1 MGNMENIDNVLFYLK
16 ESNEVDKL
24 TSSLNSNISYPGL
37 IFKQTE
43 IKEVIH
49 SRDTLL
55 KEQELIDFSLIN
67 LERMMRLSMKYYRGN
82 KKELIQT
89 CLDLLEIFYYVK
101 SVQQHVYNDENLVKI
116 IEEVMDVNEAEM
128 EQVRGYFENQ
138 F

>member
-1 MGNMENIDNVLFYLK
+1 MGNIDNVLFYLR

-24 TSSLNSNISYPGL
+24 TSSLNSNISYSGL

-101 SVQQHVYNDENLVKI
+101 SVQQHVYNDEELVNM

>member
-1 MGNMENIDNVLFYLK
+1 MENIDNVLFYLK